1 MTTITS
7 FEPKTGGENISEVKR
22 VLANL
27 EKEGLNFEN
36 LEEVNHRI
44 ENAKMIIKSQ
54 QENAFTHFN
63 EAYGEYMNKKDEEFV
78 KKAMQQNIVP
88 LTLYK
93 DVFVM
98 VQTAKEMIS
107 WYMYLEELQSIMLD
121 KQKRLLIETRGVK
134 VLGQTLIEMKSYM
147 TEKDKLIKEIVE
159 SKINHIQTVMMSTQE
174 QLQTNAWILN
184 KENTRQIMDGLQEI
198 SKIQSKTIEMLTN
211 TINQLLQLLKSLDA
225 GNLKEI
231 LKSEEQKVRDVYIKQ
246 ELESKEANQN
256 IKRRIMEKEQEW
268 KDNKLK
274 VPEMSK
280 NAMMPTREASV
291 SAKGNDLQLEKDD
304 EVVNFDDF

>member
-1 MTTITS
+1 MAEAT
-7 FEPKTGGENISEVKR
+7 FEPKTGGENISEIKR
-22 VLANL
+22 VLENL
-27 EKEGLNFEN
+27 DKEGLNFEN
-36 LEEVNHRI
+36 LEEVTNKI
-44 ENAKMIIKSQ
+44 ENARNIIKTQ
-54 QENAFTHFN
+54 QENAYTNFN

-107 WYMYLEELQSIMLD
+107 WYIYLNELQTIMIK
-121 KQKRLLIETRGVK
+121 KQTKLLIETRGVK

-211 TINQLLQLLKSLDA
+211 TINQLLSLMKNLDA
-225 GNLKEI
+225 GNLKEL

-256 IKRRIMEKEQEW
+256 IKRRVMEKEQEW

-291 SAKGNDLQLEKDD
+291 SAKGNDLKMEKD
-304 EVVNFDDF
+304 EEEVNFDDF